1 MHEHT
6 PPPAHIHNHTHNQTH
21 IHTHTH
27 THIHT
32 HTRKHTHTQHT
43 QGVEYFKSEAARLER
58 MISSGGV
65 AGAKLDEMSRKA
77 SVLGAFNG
85 EPAGGGGGGDDD
97 VDEE

>member
-1 MHEHT
+1 MEEALGCGFGFGGETGPAIVPGNSGKSLFIQAIRHED
-6 PPPAHIHNHTHNQTH
+6 
-21 IHTHTH
+21 
-27 THIHT
+27 
-32 HTRKHTHTQHT
+32 K
-43 QGVEYFKSEAARLER
+43 ELE
-58 MISSGGV
+58 MPK